1 MVPLGLT
8 PHRLHAETSALD
20 TPAMIS
26 TSLQAIADAVVRR
39 AQRQG
44 FIIPREVREELA
56 QANQPESVWKEV
68 ITLGRASLTFRRGRY
83 YYTTPVSD
91 RVRQEQTQLRD
102 IQKAVQKL
110 IRQYRAAASEVERRE
125 EDRYEFIQPVRVC
138 TEDDREFT
146 LLSRDISPTGIR
158 LIGTRRF
165 LGQKIRVQIPGTDSS
180 TASTFLV
187 RILWTCAISDD
198 LFENGGAFISLVEA
212 HAPPSN

>member
-1 MVPLGLT
+1 
-8 PHRLHAETSALD
+8 
-20 TPAMIS
+20 MIS

-56 QANQPESVWKEV
+56 QANQPESLWKDV
-68 ITLGRASLTFRRGRY
+68 IALGSASLTFRRGRY

-91 RVRQEQTQLRD
+91 RVRKEQTQLRD

-110 IRQYRAAASEVERRE
+110 IRQHRAAASAVERRE

-165 LGQKIRVQIPGTDSS
+165 LGQKVRVSIPGADS
-180 TASTFLV
+180 TAPSTFLV
-187 RILWTCAISDD
+187 RILWTCAISDE
-198 LFENGGAFISLVEA
+198 LFENGGAFISLVEPTTPA
-212 HAPPSN
+212 SQ